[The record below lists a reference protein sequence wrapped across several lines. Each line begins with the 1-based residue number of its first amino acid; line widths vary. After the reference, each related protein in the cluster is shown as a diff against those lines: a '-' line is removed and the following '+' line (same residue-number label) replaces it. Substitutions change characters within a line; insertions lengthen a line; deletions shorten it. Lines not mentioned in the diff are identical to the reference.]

1 MWFMARI
8 LAQDC
13 HAGGVLADFL
23 QRYGFLEG
31 LTILIYAGLWCRRQ
45 WITRDRGQRVIKVG
59 S

>member
-1 MWFMARI
+1 MARI

-45 WITRDRGQRVIKVG
+45 WITRDRDQRVIKVG